1 MTLRQEFQFSQGSLQ
16 DFVDCKRRFQLRYIE
31 QLSWPAIAAD
41 PILDHER
48 NMDLGIQ
55 FHRLVQQ
62 HQLGIHE
69 EKLTRMVNDAQLQ
82 VWWQNYLQHQPK
94 DLPEQRHTEFLLSG
108 SLEQRRLIGKY
119 DLIAIEP
126 GQRAI
131 IVDWKTSKHTPKRQ
145 WLQDKLQ
152 TRVYLYLL
160 TKAGAHLNNGKPFE
174 PEQVSMMYWFANA
187 PETPEIFRYD
197 ATQFADDE
205 AYLSELIHTIDQL
218 DIDSFPLTDNERHC
232 RFCTYRSLCDRGLAA
247 GDLNDL
253 EDDFSQE
260 DLDID
265 LDLEHIAEIEF

>member
-1 MTLRQEFQFSQGSLQ
+1 MSLRQEFQFSQGSLQ
-16 DFVDCKRRFQLRYIE
+16 DFADCKRRFQLRYIE

-62 HQLGIHE
+62 HQLGIDE
-69 EKLTRMVNDAQLQ
+69 DNLTRMVTDEQLQ
-82 VWWQNYLQHQPK
+82 AWWQNYLQHPPK
-94 DLPEQRHTEFLLSG
+94 NLPDQRHPEILLSG

-126 GQRAI
+126 GQRAV

-145 WLQDKLQ
+145 WLQEKLQ
-152 TRVYLYLL
+152 TRVYCYLL
-160 TKAGAHLNNGKPFE
+160 TKAGIHLNDGKALE
-174 PEQVSMMYWFANA
+174 PEQVSMMYWFANT
-187 PETPEIFRYD
+187 PETPEIFQYD

-205 AYLSELIHTIDQL
+205 IYLSDLIRTIERL
-218 DIDSFPLTDNERHC
+218 EAESFTLTDNERHC
-232 RFCTYRSLCDRGLAA
+232 RFCAYRSLCDRGIAA

-253 EDDFSQE
+253 EDDFLQE
-260 DLDID
+260 NLDID